1 MKQKAVKYHGP
12 INAKVCW
19 PGPPEGS
26 AGNAHENNQSGV
38 KVRIISGRTGAELQ
52 VFNDKSNTE
61 ALFVAISDL

>member
-19 PGPPEGS
+19 RGPPKRS
-26 AGNAHENNQSGV
+26 AGNAHENNQSEV
-38 KVRIISGRTGAELQ
+38 KVRIISGCTGAELQ

>member
-19 PGPPEGS
+19 QGPPKRS
-26 AGNAHENNQSGV
+26 AENAHENNQSEV
-38 KVRIISGRTGAELQ
+38 KVRIISGCTGAELQ

-61 ALFVAISDL
+61 ALFGAISAL